1 MWPVLVYYHV
11 TAKAQNHLSECVSV
25 SHRLNYLVFELA
37 LNTHLTHRHT
47 MAAEKNVLKSA
58 DLRVL
63 TRLLHARAHIL
74 QWIYNYYLCATSCCN
89 AERMFSFPGLRKM
102 FIHEKINCTRP
113 PIGALG
119 QCSCVVKSCTYRQ
132 GKKWGNVPLGPG
144 KPGWKRSE
152 QHSSSN
158 LCSWYQ
164 KDGTNF

>member
-1 MWPVLVYYHV
+1 MTSIGLLSCHCQSPKPFIWVCLCLP
-11 TAKAQNHLSECVSV
+11 QNELSCFRVSTKY
-25 SHRLNYLVFELA
+25 SSY
-37 LNTHLTHRHT
+37 TC
-47 MAAEKNVLKSA
+47 KNVLKSA

-144 KPGWKRSE
+144 QPGWKRSE